1 MTKIYDVVIIGAGV
15 GGLNAAMYSARG
27 SLSVLLL
34 DKKGYGGAL
43 NDTESIENYLG
54 FSEVTGEELAES
66 MFEQV
71 EKYDSIDFKFDEVA
85 SIEKLEDETFKLA
98 SKKNTYLGKTV
109 ILATGVKHKKLGLDR
124 EEELEGKGISF
135 CALCDGFFFKDKDI
149 AVVGGGNSALEEA
162 MYLADIVKSVTLV
175 HRRDTFT
182 ADSIVQERIKK
193 KDNVHIKYNYV
204 VDEFIGSEKL
214 EGLKVRNVITD
225 REIDL
230 EVSGLFE
237 YIGVVPTSDV
247 YTDLG
252 ILDSD
257 GYIVTTDR
265 METEIDGLYA
275 VGDIR
280 QGSKRQIATAVGDG
294 AIAGLEVR
302 HYLEK

>member
-34 DKKGYGGAL
+34 DKQGYGGAL